1 MIKMKMHKSAL
12 AATLAAFFLAGCG
25 GGSSSFWPVP
35 ERQFGVT
42 EAQVMDAPANPDGL
56 VVGAG
61 SGLVVTQIEPLA
73 GPAAPLPGDSAGVG
87 VDQMWFDVDNPVKV
101 AIDLGSD
108 SFDVV
113 SAVAVLNLAG
123 AELLQLDRSHPKGEL
138 WLDHGRYLLRFT
150 AAGTATDIALGMV
163 WFGGASKLG
172 NAADLQK
179 VLASPV
185 CERCDLRGANLSQ
198 ATLRSA
204 ILSGADLSD
213 ALLLKIPGG
222 LALNGS
228 LFKVLLGGSDVKGAD
243 LSSAILT
250 GATLSGAHMTG
261 AGGHAANLSSA
272 DLTRVMALNMF
283 LPGADMQSANLTGA
297 DFSRSVLTRANLD
310 GAILRNATLVDVD
323 LRGANLNS
331 ADLIGTDLTGARL
344 DETTKLSNAHLAGA
358 TWTDGRVCADDS
370 VGECK

>member
-163 WFGGASKLG
+163 WFGGASKSY

-179 VLASPV
+179 MATTT
-185 CERCDLRGANLSQ
+185 CNDCNLRGANLSN
-198 ATLRSA
+198 LK
-204 ILSGADLSD
+204 LSGVAINSSDLRE
-213 ALLLKIPGG
+213 ALLLKVPGG

-228 LFKVLLGGSDVKGAD
+228 LFKVLLGGSDVQGAD
-243 LSSAILT
+243 LSGSALNST
-250 GATLSGAHMTG
+250 DLSGAYLTG
-261 AGGHAANLSSA
+261 AGGSAANLHGA
-272 DLTRVMALNMF
+272 TLINVTALNMF
-283 LPGADMQSANLTGA
+283 LPRADMGGLTVDKS
-297 DFSRSVLTRANLD
+297 DFSGSVLTNAD
-310 GAILRNATLVDVD
+310 FTGAVLIDAKFAAAD
-323 LRGANLNS
+323 LRGA
-331 ADLIGTDLTGARL
+331 DFTGATLTRV
-344 DETTKLSNAHLAGA
+344 DFSNADLAGA
-358 TWTDGRVCADDS
+358 RIDGLVCAAGS
-370 VGECK
+370 VGSCRAEPL